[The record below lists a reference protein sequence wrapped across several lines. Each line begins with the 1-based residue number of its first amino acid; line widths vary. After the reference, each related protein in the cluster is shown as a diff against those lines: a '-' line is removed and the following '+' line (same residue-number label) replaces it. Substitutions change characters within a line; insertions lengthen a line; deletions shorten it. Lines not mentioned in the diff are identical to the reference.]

1 MWNDAS
7 TYDDAID
14 NIPSVGVSRRSGTQ
28 RCPRLGLRVRPIKR
42 AYSRVSLTARTSGSK
57 VTRSSSD
64 DRPARAQRANGF
76 ELALFARIFA

>member
-1 MWNDAS
+1 MTMQSTTLRAS
-7 TYDDAID
+7 GYLFDPAR
-14 NIPSVGVSRRSGTQ
+14 SVVPASG
-28 RCPRLGLRVRPIKR
+28 CGCGPIKR
-42 AYSRVSLTARTSGSK
+42 AYSRVSLTARASGSK